1 MENLKRSWKV
11 MELEELKRV
20 GTLKM
25 NLSVLRI
32 GGYMEGRVKRFL
44 CFKRGKEPFQRKIV
58 LKCIAPLHNI
68 FSE

>member
-32 GGYMEGRVKRFL
+32 GAYMEGRVKRFL

-58 LKCIAPLHNI
+58 LNMHSPFTQH
-68 FSE
+68 FF